1 MMLRVRATVAFLVI
15 TSIVFSGAGTFAQ
28 NAAVSPNAT
37 KVLQVLQGSGY
48 QFTQLRPDVWT
59 IDRTGN
65 SMKNIKVILSVGG
78 DLLVIFVT
86 VAPKARLKLTPEFML
101 AALRM
106 NHSMDR
112 VKIGIDDDGDFFVRT
127 DSSIRVVDVT
137 ELKAQVE
144 QVAAAANEVYEKTS
158 SFMAPN

>member
-1 MMLRVRATVAFLVI
+1 MMLRFRAVVVFLVI
-15 TSIVFSGAGTFAQ
+15 TSVVFSGAGAFAQ
-28 NAAVSPNAT
+28 NAAVSPGAT

-48 QFTQLRPDVWT
+48 QFTQFRPDVWS
-59 IDRTGN
+59 IERTGT
-65 SMKNIKVILSVGG
+65 SMKNIKVILSIGG

-86 VAPKARLKLTPEFML
+86 VAPKARLKMTPEFML
-101 AALRM
+101 AALRL
-106 NHSMDR
+106 NHSLDR

-127 DSSIRVVDVT
+127 DTSIRVVDTT

-158 SFMAPN
+158 SFMAAN

>member
-1 MMLRVRATVAFLVI
+1 MMLRVRAVIVFLVI
-15 TSIVFSGAGTFAQ
+15 ASFAFSGTGTFAQ
-28 NAAVSPNAT
+28 NAAVNPNAT
-37 KVLQVLQGSGY
+37 KVLQVLQASGY

-86 VAPKARLKLTPEFML
+86 VAPKARLKMTPEFML
-101 AALRM
+101 AALRL
-106 NHSMDR
+106 NHSLDR

-127 DSSIRVVDVT
+127 DSSIRVVDVA

-158 SFMAPN
+158 SYMVAN